1 VTTLAE
7 ITTGQEFLFACQ
19 VTATDTAGMH
29 LALYGPRLVQAATA
43 LIAPDGSMTGQM
55 TAPADQVPVTVV
67 TGFTPVTPGDV
78 LQNDVNGTTMV
89 CRWSV
94 VQQDGT
100 VQWAPSADAA
110 VTYPAAG
117 WSVIAHISL

>member
-1 VTTLAE
+1 MTTLAQ
-7 ITTGQEFLFACQ
+7 IVTGQEFLFACQ
-19 VTATDTAGMH
+19 VTSIDTAGMH
-29 LALYGPRLVQAATA
+29 LGLYGPQLVQAATA

-78 LQNDVNGTTMV
+78 LVNAVNGTTMV

-100 VQWAPSADAA
+100 VQWAPSASPS

-117 WSVIAHISL
+117 WTVVGHIDL